1 MNRDRPENDE
11 LLERATEA
19 LRDTPMPPGPPEDV
33 LGMVGCLDGLAHPAG
48 ASPVLQTRRFP
59 MKRILSIAAAVVLF
73 LGLAGVAYF
82 FLGRNA
88 TVAFA
93 EVQRQI
99 EQIETMK
106 WHMSMNVTYPTQPGK
121 MEMECFYKEPGLLR
135 EEIVL
140 ATTGGKVIS
149 TVDFQTGKVLSL
161 VPAQKTA
168 VVVDLGQMPEVTR
181 KRSKN
186 FVADMK
192 KTVQGNAEE
201 LGTRQI
207 QGRPAKGFRA
217 TKNAQ
222 TMDIWVDPHSGSP
235 VEIDMNLSGIGSIT
249 MSDFQT
255 GVALD
260 DSLFSLTVPE
270 GYKQMNLQMP
280 MGNITESDLV
290 AGLRRLAEMNN
301 KQFPQTLVPVADLI
315 KQIKDQEPNCK
326 GLPEQEASQKVIEL
340 VTPMIR
346 MNLFTQSVKDFRYV
360 GGGVELGDAGRI
372 ICRYK
377 VTDKVKCGGAGPYRV
392 VYGDLRIEDAPAE
405 EPPATAPASEP

>member
-19 LRDTPMPPGPPEDV
+19 LRDTPVPPGPPEDV

-106 WHMSMNVTYPTQPGK
+106 WHISMAMYPKPGK
-121 MEMECFYKEPGLLR
+121 LEMECFYKEPGLMRQEVILS
-135 EEIVL
+135 
-140 ATTGGKVIS
+140 ATGEKVIS
-149 TVDFQTGKVLSL
+149 LVDFQSGKVLSL
-161 VPAQKTA
+161 VPAEKTA
-168 VVVDLGQMPEVTR
+168 VVVDMGQMPEAVR
-181 KRSKN
+181 KQHQN
-186 FVADMK
+186 PVAELK
-192 KTVQGNAEE
+192 KRIQGNAEE
-201 LGTRQI
+201 LGTKQI
-207 QGRPAKGFRA
+207 QGRPAKGFRV

-235 VEIDMNLSGIGSIT
+235 VEVDMSLPGIGSLT
-249 MSDFQT
+249 MDDFQP

-280 MGNITESDLV
+280 MGNIAESDLV

-301 KQFPQTLVPVADLI
+301 KQFPATLMPTADLL
-315 KQIKDQEPNCK
+315 KQIKDQEPNLK
-326 GLPEQEASQKVIEL
+326 NLPEQEASQKAIEL
-340 VTPMIR
+340 ITPMIR
-346 MNLFTQSVKDFRYV
+346 MNLFVQSVKDFRYV
-360 GGGVELGDAGRI
+360 GSGVELGDAGRI

-405 EPPATAPASEP
+405 EPSATAPASEP